1 MGFET
6 TLGAARGGKGRGV
19 PRGLCLQPLSWRAGV
34 RAGAHGE
41 TWAVGSNGS
50 MGAAGHRGAAGDRGG
65 RGPSGDCGEPG
76 GGGRGGAVEG
86 SGRLWEREGLRVSE
100 GL

>member
-34 RAGAHGE
+34 RAGARGE

-50 MGAAGHRGAAGDRGG
+50 MGAAGHRGAAGDRGAVG
-65 RGPSGDCGEPG
+65 PRGTVGSRGVGAVGGLLRDPG
-76 GGGRGGAVEG
+76 GCGKEKGCG
-86 SGRLWEREGLRVSE
+86 
-100 GL
+100 